1 MSYNLAVIGEQSSV
15 LIYQAFG
22 VEVFGVSSDD
32 EARDTL
38 DGLSRKED
46 DGKPVYA
53 VVFMEENFFKNLP
66 EDLTDRLTRK
76 ALPAVVPVPSPNSK
90 DDNFST
96 NRLRKIV
103 ERAVGSDILK

>member
-38 DGLSRKED
+38 DGLSRKE
-46 DGKPVYA
+46 G
-53 VVFMEENFFKNLP
+53 
-66 EDLTDRLTRK
+66 R
-76 ALPAVVPVPSPNSK
+76 
-90 DDNFST
+90 
-96 NRLRKIV
+96 
-103 ERAVGSDILK
+103 